1 MLTRFHKIL
10 LGALAVQIALAVLL
24 FARGG
29 ETTVKKEQPLLPGFD
44 AAKVTRVQVLA
55 AGEAQAVDLV
65 KKGGGWVLASS
76 YDYPADASKVD
87 ALLAPIAKLA
97 AAEPVATQAARH
109 KQLKVADG
117 EFERKLTIT
126 ANGKD
131 TTLFVGAQAGL
142 RRTAVRLA
150 GSDDVY
156 GVSGLSPYSAPAEPH
171 MWVDQHY
178 VMLPKDQIAKVTV
191 KRADATLELSHADDG
206 KWTATVDGG
215 PVDPVDSDA
224 IDHLVDQ
231 VAAID
236 LLAPADP
243 KRDASKPTATIG
255 VELKTKPGTSTAPIL
270 IDAIADGD
278 KVWVHQRALDRAVVV
293 DKSRMELTTID
304 RAKLVKAP
312 APAAPEAPK

>member
-1 MLTRFHKIL
+1 MLTKFHKIL
-10 LGALAVQIALAVLL
+10 LGVLAVQIALAVML

-29 ETTVKKEQPLLPGFD
+29 EEGAVKEQPLLPGFD

-55 AGEAQAVDLV
+55 AGEAKPVDLV
-65 KKGGGWVLASS
+65 KKGSGWVLASS
-76 YDYPADASKVD
+76 FDYPADTAKIE
-87 ALLAPIAKLA
+87 ALLAPLAKLA

-131 TTLFVGAQAGL
+131 TTLFLGAPAGL
-142 RRTAVRLA
+142 RRNALRFA

-178 VMLPKDQIAKVTV
+178 LSLPKDQVAKVTV
-191 KRADATLELSHADDG
+191 KRADATIDFTQTDDG
-206 KWTATVDGG
+206 KWTATFDGG

-224 IDHLVDQ
+224 
-231 VAAID
+231 
-236 LLAPADP
+236 PADP
-243 KRDASKPTATIG
+243 RRDAAAPTATIG
-255 VELKTKPGTSTAPIL
+255 VELKAKPGTSAAPIV
-270 IDAIADGD
+270 IDAIVDGD
-278 KVWVHQRALDRAVVV
+278 KVWVHQRALDRAVTV
-293 DKSRMELTTID
+293 DKSRMDAATVD

-312 APAAPEAPK
+312 TPAAPGAPK